1 MAAEPV
7 RPNLHDCCLGL
18 SLSGVTL
25 VSHAP
30 GEARDLLLPT
40 QQGYSPSQLSRP
52 SLPHRCWQRDS
63 GEPPHPPAPAPRCL
77 GDRHRCNP
85 SAHSERSVSALS
97 ARNFLQSCLG
107 WAPGPKFLVGD
118 VHAACDNGPGR
129 TLRGRL
135 PWLISSSDN
144 REVSPLYLL
153 ESWPGLGGGLEGEAQ
168 PHCRP
173 SRPGHLGRKG
183 SASESGELP
192 RAFHSCP
199 QHHQIFTELAPG
211 AKPCSKCS
219 GTSTHL
225 ILPTNPTGL
234 ALMLFGS
241 FDS

>member
-1 MAAEPV
+1 M
-7 RPNLHDCCLGL
+7 
-18 SLSGVTL
+18 VTL

-30 GEARDLLLPT
+30 GEAWDLLLPT
-40 QQGYSPSQLSRP
+40 QQGYRPSQLSRP
-52 SLPHRCWQRDS
+52 SLPHWGWQRDS
-63 GEPPHPPAPAPRCL
+63 GEPPHPPALAPRCL

-85 SAHSERSVSALS
+85 SAHSEHSVSALS
-97 ARNFLQSCLG
+97 AQNFLQSCLG
-107 WAPGPKFLVGD
+107 RAPGPKFLVGD
-118 VHAACDNGPGR
+118 VHAVCDNGPGR

-199 QHHQIFTELAPG
+199 QQEGFNPPLTRSPDIYRARPRG
-211 AKPCSKCS
+211 QA
-219 GTSTHL
+219 L
-225 ILPTNPTGL
+225 IKVLWDFNLFNPPHKSHRIGPDVFRL
-234 ALMLFGS
+234 I
-241 FDS
+241 

>member
-1 MAAEPV
+1 MHQE
-7 RPNLHDCCLGL
+7 RHGTSSCLRSKDIVPASSVGL
-18 SLSGVTL
+18 LCPTGAGRGIQVSPHTRQPWRLDAWEIITDVTPL
-25 VSHAP
+25 
-30 GEARDLLLPT
+30 
-40 QQGYSPSQLSRP
+40 
-52 SLPHRCWQRDS
+52 
-63 GEPPHPPAPAPRCL
+63 
-77 GDRHRCNP
+77 

-225 ILPTNPTGL
+225 IFPTNSTGL